1 MMNFCIITLLLLA
14 TRKLLWVIN
23 STTMEYAENKIKK
36 FFSAVANLFVFIV
49 DISLAT
55 NTEQAMYLNY
65 RKNATENRNRKI
77 KETVQN
83 QSQFLLTL
91 LEPVAQNDVAES
103 EANSKVA

>member
-1 MMNFCIITLLLLA
+1 
-14 TRKLLWVIN
+14 
-23 STTMEYAENKIKK
+23 MEYVENKIKIL
-36 FFSAVANLFVFIV
+36 FSAVANLFVFVV

-55 NTEQAMYLNY
+55 RTEQTMYLNY

-91 LEPVAQNDVAES
+91 LEPVVQKDDAEA
-103 EANSKVA
+103 ETNNKVA